1 MLVGTRVFL
10 SIFSRVLV
18 PACSAHSS
26 ACPSMWPSNP
36 ACSAW
41 RKRASRVARAKPPGS
56 CCACGGATC
65 PFDPLP
71 CNAGKSMLSRYRFRR
86 HWRRC
91 CSSASVVVFGP
102 FGSLLHLWFLQVL
115 VWDPGA
121 CHGMFSMDSRRC
133 WPSGPGFFF
142 LLAANPPTTSRNPAL
157 VRHSLS
163 SPLTETL
170 LSPHPTI
177 GRHLVFPLST
187 PRLSTAPRVV
197 PVTRPLGAVYGDPTS
212 GGSRLLT
219 RATATGYKKAAVS
232 Q

>member
-1 MLVGTRVFL
+1 
-10 SIFSRVLV
+10 
-18 PACSAHSS
+18 
-26 ACPSMWPSNP
+26 MWPSNP

-65 PFDPLP
+65 PLIHYRAMPGNPCCRDTVFADTGAGAVRLP
-71 CNAGKSMLSRYRFRR
+71 PWLFLALFGR
-86 HWRRC
+86 
-91 CSSASVVVFGP
+91 SSI
-102 FGSLLHLWFLQVL
+102 FGSCRSLCGILGPVMAWA
-115 VWDPGA
+115 DK
-121 CHGMFSMDSRRC
+121 CRC
-133 WPSGPGFFF
+133 WPSGPVFFF

-197 PVTRPLGAVYGDPTS
+197 PVTRPLGAVYGDTTS